1 MIDKLT
7 KLKYW
12 EIAAL
17 GISVTVTAIL
27 LVAFATRWFVG
38 TWPQTD
44 EAAHIAYVIVS
55 AAVAWV
61 SSGIFVEAI
70 FLKHRLARI
79 AGALDNVMDRLAGF
93 TEGAGKHRAE
103 EADRG

>member
-1 MIDKLT
+1 MIKKLS

-27 LVAFATRWFVG
+27 LVAFATRALVG

-55 AAVAWV
+55 AAIAWI
-61 SSGIFVEAI
+61 SSGIFIEAI
-70 FLKHRLARI
+70 FLKHRNAR
-79 AGALDNVMDRLAGF
+79 AASALDNILDMIAGF
-93 TEGAGKHRAE
+93 DEGTGKHRQ